1 MRISDWSSDVCSSD
15 LEHVALEHIGIAAK
29 AGDAFLDSRAAG
41 IVEAD
46 HGRAHL
52 HRHVHDL
59 ADLLGV
65 ALRKRTAEDGEIL
78 AEDEDQS
85 AVDRA
90 RPGHHPVAG
99 YLRPFHR
106 SEERRVGKAGVSPCR
121 SRWSP

>member
-1 MRISDWSSDVCSSD
+1 MRMSDCSSDVCSSD
-15 LEHVALEHIGIAAK
+15 LHARCEHVALEHIGIAAK

-78 AEDEDQS
+78 AEDEDQT

-99 YLRPFHR
+99 YLSLFHAEVDAKNGR
-106 SEERRVGKAGVSPCR
+106 ATV
-121 SRWSP
+121 